1 MSSTPVHGAE
11 RTCLGCRATLQR
23 EELVRYVL
31 TPSGEV
37 TVDYRKRLPGRGAYT
52 CISRTCLAT
61 AVQKR
66 QFNRAFHKDAVRAE
80 VATLTG
86 ELSAQIAERVFNL
99 LGMARKSRQVLSG
112 GSLVFDALHSKGQ
125 PALIILAEDIST
137 DIAKKISHRAE
148 ACGVPLWHRYD
159 KELLGRLLGKEERSV
174 VAVQAGPLAEAIK
187 TELFRLEQIAGEC

>member
-1 MSSTPVHGAE
+1 MSPGLHGPE
-11 RTCLGCRATLQR
+11 RTCLGCRATLER
-23 EELVRYVL
+23 DALVRYVV
-31 TPSGEV
+31 TPAGAV

-52 CISRTCLAT
+52 CISRTCLAA

-66 QFNRAFHKDAVRAE
+66 QFSRAFHREGVLAE
-80 VATLTG
+80 VATLASELTG
-86 ELSAQIAERVFNL
+86 QIAERIFNL

-137 DIAKKISHRAE
+137 DIAKKIAHRAE

>member
-1 MSSTPVHGAE
+1 MSTPAHGAE
-11 RTCLGCRATLQR
+11 RTCLGCRATLKR

-31 TPSGEV
+31 APSGAV

-52 CISRTCLAT
+52 CINRACLAA

-66 QFNRAFHKDAVRAE
+66 QFTRAFRKEGVQAE
-80 VATLTG
+80 VTTLVT
-86 ELSAQIAERVFNL
+86 ELSGQIADRVFNL
-99 LGMARKSRQVLSG
+99 LGMARKSGQVISG
-112 GSLVFDALHSKGQ
+112 GSLVFDALHSRSQ
-125 PALIILAEDIST
+125 PALVILAEDIST
-137 DIAKKISHRAE
+137 GIGDKISRRAT
-148 ACGVPLWHRYD
+148 ACAVPFWHRYD

>member
-1 MSSTPVHGAE
+1 MRTAVHGAE
-11 RTCLGCRATLQR
+11 RTCLGCRGTLKR

-52 CISRTCLAT
+52 CISRACLTA

-66 QFNRAFHKDAVRAE
+66 QFNRAFHKDGVRAD
-80 VATLTG
+80 VATLAG
-86 ELSAQIAERVFNL
+86 ELSGQIADRVFNL
-99 LGMARKSRQVLSG
+99 LSMARKSGQVISG

-125 PALIILAEDIST
+125 PALVILAEDMSAG
-137 DIAKKISHRAE
+137 IADKISHRAT

-187 TELFRLEQIAGEC
+187 SELFRLEQIAGEC

>member
-1 MSSTPVHGAE
+1 MSTQVHGAE
-11 RTCLGCRATLQR
+11 RTCLGCRAILKR

-31 TPSGEV
+31 TPAGEV

-52 CISRTCLAT
+52 CISRACLAA

-66 QFNRAFHKDAVRAE
+66 QFNRAFRKEGVQVE
-80 VATLTG
+80 VANLAA
-86 ELSAQIAERVFNL
+86 ELSDQIADRVFNL
-99 LGMARKSRQVLSG
+99 LGMARKSGQVISG
-112 GSLVFDALHSKGQ
+112 GSLVFDALHSRGQ
-125 PALIILAEDIST
+125 PALVILAEDIST
-137 DIAKKISHRAE
+137 GIGDKISRRAT
-148 ACGVPLWHRYD
+148 ACAVPLWHRYD